1 MRVLGLNER
10 DSLCPLSARTAWDA
24 EGWNKPTGVGLGLE
38 AHVGTC
44 SFKMCVCAH
53 NPVFF
58 FFFFENI
65 YIREYVLYIYSLGT
79 ARLKQIKDVSPLP
92 GSWGGGWGFFNF
104 LKQTLHPQWEWGGA
118 DLTPYGFQSHSDS
131 ARDPFPRGMTQTYLE
146 LTGESRG

>member
-1 MRVLGLNER
+1 MHHSGIGQPFYNNAMRVLGLNER

-58 FFFFENI
+58 FFLKI
-65 YIREYVLYIYSLGT
+65 YISGNMFYIFT
-79 ARLKQIKDVSPLP
+79 VWEPL
-92 GSWGGGWGFFNF
+92 
-104 LKQTLHPQWEWGGA
+104 
-118 DLTPYGFQSHSDS
+118 D
-131 ARDPFPRGMTQTYLE
+131 
-146 LTGESRG
+146 